1 MVDVPKF
8 SADERSALQVI
19 AELEVQGFCDSLCEF
34 LVEGAFYFHQ
44 AVQVVVR
51 GAELPTDRILHPPEG
66 IGAFS
71 VEVDWSKEPE
81 RGVEALQSCL
91 REDVFLSQEAEE
103 TRFLPLAGE

>member
-1 MVDVPKF
+1 MIDIPKF

-51 GAELPTDRILHPPEG
+51 RAELPTDKIRHPPEG
-66 IGAFS
+66 IGTFL
-71 VEVDWSKEPE
+71 VEVDVSN
-81 RGVEALQSCL
+81 C
-91 REDVFLSQEAEE
+91 
-103 TRFLPLAGE
+103 